1 MNVPKNLFYSK
12 DHEWIKIDGNKA
24 TIGITDFAQNQL
36 GDVVFVETP
45 APQTALKAGDSI
57 GSIESVKAVSDVY
70 APVSGMVADV
80 NMELESAP
88 QTVNEDPY
96 GKGWICVLEMT
107 DAANETKNLLDAAAY
122 EKLLTEEAK

>member
-1 MNVPKNLFYSK
+1 
-12 DHEWIKIDGNKA
+12 
-24 TIGITDFAQNQL
+24 
-36 GDVVFVETP
+36 
-45 APQTALKAGDSI
+45 
-57 GSIESVKAVSDVY
+57 
-70 APVSGMVADV
+70 MVADV